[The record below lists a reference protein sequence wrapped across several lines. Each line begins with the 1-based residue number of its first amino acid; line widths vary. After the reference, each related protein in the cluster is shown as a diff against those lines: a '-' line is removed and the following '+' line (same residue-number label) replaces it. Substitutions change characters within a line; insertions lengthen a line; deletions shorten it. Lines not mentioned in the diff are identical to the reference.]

1 LEGWHEGRTI
11 VFLLMLRLVAVVAF
25 ALTAVAGCHSGKTPE
40 LRVLGSSTSTSSHV
54 FVQVSNPARR
64 PMRLTK
70 LEYTFA
76 SAASGATVSEGE
88 MPLYR
93 EIPAGAVAV
102 VEVPLDAESNESLT
116 LHGTITAELDQ
127 IVRSFKLDAQ
137 IQPH

>member
-1 LEGWHEGRTI
+1 
-11 VFLLMLRLVAVVAF
+11 MLRLLAIVSLSLAV
-25 ALTAVAGCHSGKTPE
+25 TAGCHTGKSPE
-40 LRVLGSSTSTSSHV
+40 LRVLGVHDAPSSHV

-64 PMRLTK
+64 PMKLTK
-70 LEYTFA
+70 LEYVFA
-76 SAASGATVSEGE
+76 STSSGATVSEGE

-102 VEVPLDAESNESLT
+102 VEVPLDAESTDTLT

-127 IVRSFKLDAQ
+127 IVRSYKLNAQ